1 MILDLNGK
9 TITYDR
15 TGTSETATAINVN
28 GSEVDIVIKNGTI
41 EVLAAKGKDGSYSW
55 GNEKNGGTGKDAVCI
70 QRNKGTVSLCIMK
83 LIAKPGKGGAGY
95 HGWGVNGND
104 GSPGRAYTI
113 DPNTGTVNAM
123 IAQGSYIVGASDN
136 DYKSDGYPGISTT
149 SYTTTV
155 SLINYNVTYN
165 ANGGMPQPANAT
177 YTIESSNLSLPK
189 VSKEGYDFVGWKYG
203 SKTYDSDKIEKE
215 DLPTTTERASQVNMA
230 FEAVWKALNY
240 KIIYNT
246 NGGEAIPE
254 GSYTI
259 ESETITLPTPSYAKH
274 LFKGWYTTEDCT
286 GDPVTTIPKGSMGE
300 KKFYAKWVSSYDIL
314 YELNGGNNPENV
326 PNFFTEE
333 SETITL
339 PTPIREGYTF
349 DGWYLKNDFSG
360 SKETE
365 IKMGSKGDRTYYAKW
380 VIENYELTY
389 HLNGGVNPPD
399 VRTS

>member
-1 MILDLNGK
+1 MQLILLK
-9 TITYDR
+9 VPI
-15 TGTSETATAINVN
+15 S
-28 GSEVDIVIKNGTI
+28 
-41 EVLAAKGKDGSYSW
+41 
-55 GNEKNGGTGKDAVCI
+55 VCLKYK
-70 QRNKGTVSLCIMK
+70 RGLC
-83 LIAKPGKGGAGY
+83 
-95 HGWGVNGND
+95 
-104 GSPGRAYTI
+104 
-113 DPNTGTVNAM
+113 
-123 IAQGSYIVGASDN
+123 
-136 DYKSDGYPGISTT
+136 
-149 SYTTTV
+149 
-155 SLINYNVTYN
+155 
-165 ANGGMPQPANAT
+165 
-177 YTIESSNLSLPK
+177 
-189 VSKEGYDFVGWKYG
+189 FVGWKYG

-246 NGGEAIPE
+246 NGGEAILE

-314 YELNGGNNPENV
+314 YELNGGNNPENI

-349 DGWYLKNDFSG
+349 DGWIFEKRLFQVRKRLKSKWVL
-360 SKETE
+360 KETVR
-365 IKMGSKGDRTYYAKW
+365 IMR
-380 VIENYELTY
+380 
-389 HLNGGVNPPD
+389 NG
-399 VRTS
+399 